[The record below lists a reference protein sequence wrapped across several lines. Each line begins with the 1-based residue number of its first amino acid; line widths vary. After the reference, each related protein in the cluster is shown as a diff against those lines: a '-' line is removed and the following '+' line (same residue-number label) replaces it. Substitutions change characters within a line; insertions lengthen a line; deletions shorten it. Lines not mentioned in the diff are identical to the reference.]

1 VAPCGNSVP
10 GTAVVRTQKRREDMD
25 KFTFGM
31 TMLLI
36 GMGGTILTL
45 GLISIII
52 CLLKK
57 IFPVKHEVQKGA

>member
-1 VAPCGNSVP
+1 
-10 GTAVVRTQKRREDMD
+10 MD

-31 TMLLI
+31 TMLLM

-45 GLISIII
+45 GLISAII

-57 IFPVKHEVQKGA
+57 IFPLKNEDKKD

>member
-1 VAPCGNSVP
+1 
-10 GTAVVRTQKRREDMD
+10 MD

-45 GLISIII
+45 GLISAIIV
-52 CLLKK
+52 LLKK
-57 IFPVKHEVQKGA
+57 LFPLKSEEEKKD

>member
-1 VAPCGNSVP
+1 
-10 GTAVVRTQKRREDMD
+10 MD

-45 GLISIII
+45 GLISSIIV
-52 CLLKK
+52 LLKK
-57 IFPVKHEVQKGA
+57 LFPLKNEEEKKD